1 MHNWWYIHGAF
12 LTRSS
17 KDFKEKSCCSKT
29 FGFFSNKLSLDQWI
43 SSCFFMAYFI
53 LSESNSYAVNGN
65 NLLPYILSSE
75 LQCLLHG
82 DSRNLCTN
90 TRVQLLATHSLC
102 HYKNSRTSSKILNH
116 FLFWRSCTYFMSEKW
131 RKKPQC
137 WELK

>member
-1 MHNWWYIHGAF
+1 MHNWWYIHSAF

-29 FGFFSNKLSLDQWI
+29 FGFFSNKLSLDRWI
-43 SSCFFMAYFI
+43 SSCFSWPISFF
-53 LSESNSYAVNGN
+53 NSYAVNRK
-65 NLLPYILSSE
+65 NLSPYILSSE

-90 TRVQLLATHSLC
+90 TRVQLLATHLLC

-116 FLFWRSCTYFMSEKW
+116 FLFWHSCTYFMSEKW
-131 RKKPQC
+131 WKKPQC